1 MERPEPYEGKLS
13 RTVLRGVWAGN
24 RLHLPDQAQVDLPPA
39 ESLQPT
45 LALPLISHRLFLEAR
60 GPLTVPAPALPASP
74 DPALSLS
81 G

>member
-1 MERPEPYEGKLS
+1 M
-13 RTVLRGVWAGN
+13 
-24 RLHLPDQAQVDLPPA
+24 DLPPA

-60 GPLTVPAPALPASP
+60 GLLTVPAPALAASP
-74 DPALSLS
+74 GPPQSLS

>member
-1 MERPEPYEGKLS
+1 M
-13 RTVLRGVWAGN
+13 
-24 RLHLPDQAQVDLPPA
+24 DLPPA

-60 GPLTVPAPALPASP
+60 GLLAVPAPAPPASP
-74 DPALSLS
+74 GPALSLS